1 MVGGHGLVE
10 GTAAAGTGLGEMVDG
25 GIGGFGLAQ
34 RLAGMARLSAGL
46 FAGFLTKAGDADRL
60 FQPITG
66 GGLAAVGAVQ
76 AEPTFQFGDARMQGG
91 QRGGMMRLLRQK
103 QRNEVVLRKLAKG
116 GVFHRL
122 LRIWNLPL
130 CQSEIAPPLH
140 QNRLLAAWPGKL
152 TEPGEP
158 GQLPR
163 CFTCPARSPAGA
175 AAAPAVPSRCARHWP
190 RSRVSPAG
198 YRRST
203 RRSRRG
209 HPPRFPRPAGA
220 RR

>member
-1 MVGGHGLVE
+1 MAMVSLRASAQPAQVSGKWLMVASGVSVWRSVLPGWPGCPPVFLPDFSRRLE
-10 GTAAAGTGLGEMVDG
+10 MRTGFFSPSLE
-25 GIGGFGLAQ
+25 
-34 RLAGMARLSAGL
+34 
-46 FAGFLTKAGDADRL
+46 
-60 FQPITG
+60 

-130 CQSEIAPPLH
+130 CQSEIVPPLH

-152 TEPGEP
+152 TEPAEP
-158 GQLPR
+158 GQLLK
-163 CFTCPARSPAGA
+163 FFEAWGFEDPATMA
-175 AAAPAVPSRCARHWP
+175 
-190 RSRVSPAG
+190 
-198 YRRST
+198 
-203 RRSRRG
+203 
-209 HPPRFPRPAGA
+209 A
-220 RR
+220 RRKLSALLFS

>member
-1 MVGGHGLVE
+1 MVGGQGLVE

-34 RLAGMARLSAGL
+34 RPAGMAWLSAGL
-46 FAGFLTKAGDADRL
+46 LAGFLTQAGDADRL

-122 LRIWNLPL
+122 LRIWNLPRYRWG
-130 CQSEIAPPLH
+130 ALH
-140 QNRLLAAWPGKL
+140 QSRPLAAWPGEL
-152 TEPGEP
+152 TEPEEP
-158 GQLPR
+158 GQLQKV
-163 CFTCPARSPAGA
+163 F
-175 AAAPAVPSRCARHWP
+175 
-190 RSRVSPAG
+190 
-198 YRRST
+198 
-203 RRSRRG
+203 
-209 HPPRFPRPAGA
+209 
-220 RR
+220 